1 MPREKSINEIMTISS
16 HHLMDAKK
24 IGENYI
30 IGVYQGGLSDFDI
43 LIKYKEKQ
51 GNEWSRIR
59 TPKHIHWAVD
69 MLIKRYNNSDNT
81 QKLILFLIDKWDGL
95 VGIKNVQEQ
104 ESVLNNVMTISIP
117 DELIQLN
124 YGIYSIE
131 FLFRLALLLMIQEKT
146 NREDAYIFKD
156 LLEALLEQKDL
167 FRIISI
173 ATRRKP

>member
-1 MPREKSINEIMTISS
+1 
-16 HHLMDAKK
+16 
-24 IGENYI
+24 
-30 IGVYQGGLSDFDI
+30 
-43 LIKYKEKQ
+43 
-51 GNEWSRIR
+51 
-59 TPKHIHWAVD
+59 

-117 DELIQLN
+117 DELKQLN

-131 FLFRLALLLMIQEKT
+131 FLFRLAFLLMIQEKT
-146 NREDAYIFKD
+146 NREDAYMFKD

-167 FRIISI
+167 FKIISI
-173 ATRRKP
+173 ATHH